1 MQTGSRLREAVR
13 MEVWL
18 LVLFL
23 LAMGVAWLYLN
34 RWKSKNKV
42 KTDNT
47 VNNGNISN
55 TSKKSNTTRCQIPLR
70 STPACLVSPTYT
82 TRNREMLSS
91 NRASPGTVQYSDH
104 CHDFDH

>member
-1 MQTGSRLREAVR
+1 

-18 LVLFL
+18 VVLFL

-42 KTDNT
+42 NT
-47 VNNGNISN
+47 GNTSTGNTGNIGNTSN
-55 TSKKSNTTRCQIPLR
+55 TSNTTRCQIPLR